1 MPDSPSL
8 PPEWAPQSALL
19 LTWPH
24 PHGDWADDLPD
35 AERAF
40 VAIARETAS
49 RQPVIVA
56 CYDDDHREHVADALA
71 GAGVAAGRVHLYI
84 APSNDIWVRDHGPI
98 TVLSA
103 GRSTLLDFRFNGWGR
118 KYPYQLDDA
127 VTARLHEQGAF
138 GDTPHRAVP
147 LVLEGGSIE
156 VDGRGTLLTTLSCL
170 LSPERN
176 PAYDC
181 IGLEGRFGELF
192 DVHHTL
198 WLEHGLLE
206 GDDTDGHIDTLAR
219 FCDPHTIAY
228 TACDDPDDPHYE
240 SLQAM
245 ARQLAGFTDADGDP
259 YRLVPL
265 PLPAPLYDDEGR
277 RLPAN
282 YANFIV
288 INGAVLV
295 PGYDDPMDEVARA
308 RLAEVFPERDVLTL
322 DARPLIRQN
331 GSLHCAAMQLPA
343 AVLESD

>member
-24 PHGDWADDLPD
+24 PHGDWGDDLPE

-40 VAIARETAS
+40 VAIARETAT
-49 RQPVIVA
+49 RQDLIIV
-56 CYDDDHREHVADALA
+56 CYDEDHRAHVAKTLA
-71 GAGVAAGRVHLYI
+71 AAGVPAERTRLFV
-84 APSNDIWVRDHGPI
+84 APSNDIWARDHGPI
-98 TVLSA
+98 TVIA
-103 GRSTLLDFRFNGWGR
+103 GGRPTLLDFRFNGWGR

-138 GDTPHRAVP
+138 GDCRRQAVS

-156 VDGRGTLLTTLSCL
+156 VDGRGTLLTTISCL

-192 DVHHTL
+192 SIHRTL

-219 FCDPHTIAY
+219 FCDPRTIAY
-228 TACDDPDDPHYE
+228 SACDHPADTHYE

-245 ARQLAGFTDADGDP
+245 ARQLAGFTDAD
-259 YRLVPL
+259 
-265 PLPAPLYDDEGR
+265 
-277 RLPAN
+277 
-282 YANFIV
+282 
-288 INGAVLV
+288 
-295 PGYDDPMDEVARA
+295 
-308 RLAEVFPERDVLTL
+308 
-322 DARPLIRQN
+322 
-331 GSLHCAAMQLPA
+331 
-343 AVLESD
+343 

>member
-1 MPDSPSL
+1 MPDTPYL
-8 PPEWAPQSALL
+8 PPEWAPQAALL

-24 PHGDWADDLPD
+24 AHGDWGDNLP
-35 AERAF
+35 AVEATF
-40 VAIARETAS
+40 LALARETAA
-49 RQPVIVA
+49 RQRLIIA
-56 CYDDDHREHVADALA
+56 CHDEDHREHVASALA
-71 GAGVAAGRVHLYI
+71 SAGVAADRTGLFI
-84 APSNDIWVRDHGPI
+84 APSNDIWARDHGPL
-98 TVLSA
+98 TVLHGGA
-103 GRSTLLDFRFNGWGR
+103 PTLLDFRFNGWGR
-118 KYPYQLDDA
+118 KYPAQLDDA

-138 GDTPHRAVP
+138 DGSPREAVS

-156 VDGRGTLLTTLSCL
+156 VDGRGTLLTTISCL

-192 DVHHTL
+192 GIQRTH
-198 WLEHGLLE
+198 WLEHGLLA

-228 TACDDPDDPHYE
+228 TACDDPADEHYTP
-240 SLQAM
+240 LQAM
-245 ARQLAGFTDADGDP
+245 AGQLATFTDPDGSP

-265 PLPAPLYDDEGR
+265 PLPAPLYEAGR

-282 YANFIV
+282 YANFLI

-295 PGYDDPMDEVARA
+295 PGYGDPMDDVARE
-308 RLAEVFPERDVLTL
+308 RLAGVFPDREVITL
-322 DARPLIRQN
+322 DARALVRQN

-343 AVLESD
+343 AVIESA